1 MGPAEGADSMRLVA
15 AVVVDFEHPVA
26 VGDFEAHQVERRGAS
41 SMGNGDIAQSD
52 PRGWNEVR
60 GARAEL
66 IATNRGERNH
76 EHTSVLA
83 KCSVIARI
91 ATTCAGLGA
100 KTSAENLQSRDGA
113 VRN

>member
-1 MGPAEGADSMRLVA
+1 MEEEGPCTGRAAGADSMLLA
-15 AVVVDFEHPVA
+15 AVAVDFARQVEA
-26 VGDFEAHQVERRGAS
+26 GDFAAHLAECLVVS
-41 SMGNGDIAQSD
+41 SVGNGHIAQSD

-66 IATNRGERNH
+66 IAANRGERSH

-100 KTSAENLQSRDGA
+100 KT
-113 VRN
+113 

>member
-26 VGDFEAHQVERRGAS
+26 VADFEALQAECRGAS

-52 PRGWNEVR
+52 PKGWNGVR
-60 GARAEL
+60 GARAKL
-66 IATNRGERNH
+66 IAANRGERSH

-83 KCSVIARI
+83 KCSVIARV
-91 ATTCAGLGA
+91 AMMCAGLGA
-100 KTSAENLQSRDGA
+100 KT
-113 VRN
+113 